1 MKKVFVF
8 LCLIFCMASC
18 ESDNTKRKVA
28 AMQQLIEELKSEN
41 QELKDKLA
49 NKIKLDEQKL
59 ERLGRWL
66 DVRPGLGNTQY
77 FLQKDK
83 SNKYYLIC
91 KYSDSFSSIE
101 EVRMKKVN
109 GLYRFQ
115 IINSEHVEWYII
127 EKDGNLSGY
136 SQDGKFATFIC
147 F

>member
-1 MKKVFVF
+1 MKKVIVL

-18 ESDNTKRKVA
+18 ESDNTKRKVS

-49 NKIKLDEQKL
+49 NKIKLDEREL
-59 ERLGRWL
+59 ERIGRWL
-66 DVRPGLGNTQY
+66 DIRPGVGNSQY

-83 SNKYYLIC
+83 NEKYYLIC
-91 KYSDSFSSIE
+91 KYSDGSSSTE

-109 GLYRFQ
+109 GVYRFQ
-115 IINSEHVEWYII
+115 VINGEHVEWFVI
-127 EKDGNLSGY
+127 ERNGDLSGY
-136 SQDGKFATFIC
+136 SQSGKFATFIC